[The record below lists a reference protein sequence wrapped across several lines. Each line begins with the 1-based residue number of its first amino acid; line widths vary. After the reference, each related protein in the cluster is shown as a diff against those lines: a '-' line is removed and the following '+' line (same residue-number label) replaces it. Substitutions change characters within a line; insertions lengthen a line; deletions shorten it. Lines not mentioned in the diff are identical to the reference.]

1 MARGPE
7 IYSIPAGAPF
17 LELLAAGILR
27 RHGTDPLAL
36 SRVTVLLPTRR
47 ACRALAEAFLRLNDG
62 AALLLPTIRPLGDVD
77 EDELELRGLVD
88 AAGQPIP
95 DLERALL
102 LTRLLRAAPLAGG
115 DFANAFQLAQGLAD
129 LLDTAATE
137 EVGLDRL
144 PEIVPAELAAHWRET
159 LDFLA
164 VIRQHWP
171 AIKAERGG
179 LDAAEHRRALMQ
191 AWIEHWRQ
199 APPADP
205 VIAAG
210 STGTIPATA
219 RLLHLVARLPQGC
232 VVLPGLDTALD
243 DTAWNSLP
251 EEPSHPQHTMALL
264 LQKLQATR
272 GDVKTWPQ
280 ADGFA
285 AARAALL
292 SEAMLPPG
300 ETHRWRDLALP
311 PDAAFAGLQR
321 LEAPGAREEALAIAL
336 ALRETL
342 EQPTRTAALITPDRG
357 LARRVAAELQRYGI
371 AVDDSAGRA
380 LAETAPA
387 VFLRLCVATACDGFA
402 PVPLLALLKHPFCA
416 LGLTRRDLLR
426 WTRRLECIALRDGPL
441 PGTGLAAIRHQLEPG
456 KHDDLLPGLARLEQA
471 FAPLLTLLDQD
482 EATLPALT
490 EALVLSAEALAEPA
504 RGSDLPL
511 WQKEAGEALHGLML
525 DWQEQ
530 GAALGP
536 LPPRAWPRLFE
547 AMLQGH
553 VVRPRYGSHPRLA
566 ILGLLEARLVH
577 ADRIILGG
585 LNEGT
590 WPPQAQEDAWLSRPM
605 RAALGL
611 PPPERRLGQT
621 AHDFV
626 QAAARPD
633 VILSRAAK
641 LDGTPT
647 VPARWLLRLAAR
659 LGEDARWPATLAPHY
674 LGWAAQLD
682 LPATFLTPQPP
693 RPAPPLAARP
703 RELSVTNIET
713 WIRDPYAL
721 YARKILKLYRLRD
734 LAEPADARLRGE
746 AIHAALEAFLKRHPD
761 SLPDDAT
768 ALAALLELGRAS
780 FAPWLGRAEV
790 AALWWP
796 RFERAMRWFVGY
808 ERERRA
814 NGYRPAVLE
823 GEGATLLS
831 GAPGGDFRLTARADR
846 IDRHRDGAL
855 AVLDYKTG
863 MPPSAKQVHAGLAPQ
878 LALEAAIAKAGGFA
892 GLPPGQVAEL
902 VYIRL
907 HGGELPGEE
916 RRIESS
922 PRAREPVPPADELA
936 DLALERLRL
945 WVAKFDDPATPYLS
959 RPRPQFL
966 DYAGDYDHLARTGER
981 SLQGDEA

>member
-1 MARGPE
+1 MAGGPE
-7 IYSIPAGAPF
+7 LYTIPAGAPF
-17 LELLAAGILR
+17 LEALAAGILR
-27 RHGTDPLAL
+27 RFGADPLAL
-36 SRVTVLLPTRR
+36 SRVTILLPTRR
-47 ACRALAEAFLRLNDG
+47 ACRSLAEAFLRQRQG
-62 AALLLPTIRPLGDVD
+62 AALLLPSIRPLGDVD
-77 EDELELRGLVD
+77 EDELDLRGLNGD
-88 AAGQPIP
+88 GRLPIP

-115 DFANAFQLAQGLAD
+115 DIANAYSLALSLGD
-129 LLDTAATE
+129 LLDAAATE

-144 PEIVPAELAAHWRET
+144 PEIVPAELAQHWQVT

-171 AIKAERGG
+171 VIKAERNG
-179 LDAAEHRRALMQ
+179 LDAAEHRRNSML

-199 APPADP
+199 NPPADP

-219 RLLHLVARLPQGC
+219 RLLHLVARLPQGA
-232 VVLPGLDTALD
+232 VVLPGLDLALSETAWQGALD
-243 DTAWNSLP
+243 
-251 EEPSHPQHTMALL
+251 EPTHPQHALALL
-264 LQKLQATR
+264 LNKLGATR
-272 GDVKTWPQ
+272 GDVQPWPE
-280 ADGFA
+280 AGA
-285 AARAALL
+285 SPARAALL
-292 SEAMLPPG
+292 GEALLPPG
-300 ETHRWRDLALP
+300 ETHRWRELPPP

-321 LEAPGAREEALAIAL
+321 LEAPGPREEALAIAL
-336 ALRETL
+336 ALRESL
-342 EQPTRTAALITPDRG
+342 EQPGRTAALITPDRG

-387 VFLRLCVATACDGFA
+387 VFLRLCVASISQGFA

-416 LGLTRRDLLR
+416 LGETRRDLLR
-426 WTRRLECIALRDGPL
+426 WVRRLEKATLRRGPI
-441 PGTGLAAIRHQLEPG
+441 PGEGLAAIQGMLKPDQ
-456 KHDDLLPGLARLEQA
+456 HDDLLPLLEKLRLAC
-471 FAPLLTLLDQD
+471 APLLDVMA
-482 EATLPALT
+482 EAEAGLPQLAQ
-490 EALVLSAEALAEPA
+490 ALVQSAEALAAPPPGETP
-504 RGSDLPL
+504 PL
-511 WQKEAGEALHGLML
+511 WQREAGEALHGLML
-525 DWQEQ
+525 EWQEQ

-536 LPPRAWPRLFE
+536 LPVAAWPRLFE
-547 AMLQGH
+547 ALLQGH

-590 WPPQAQEDAWLSRPM
+590 WPPQAKEDAWLSRPM

-647 VPARWLLRLAAR
+647 VPARWLLRLEAR
-659 LGEDARWPATLAPHY
+659 LGDDPRWAATLAPHY
-674 LGWAAQLD
+674 LDWAERLD
-682 LPATFLTPQPP
+682 QPAHFQTPQPP
-693 RPAPPLAARP
+693 RPTPPLAARP
-703 RELSVTNIET
+703 RSLSVTDIEL
-713 WIRDPYAL
+713 WVRDPYAL
-721 YARKILKLYRLRD
+721 YAKRVLKLPKLGD
-734 LAEPADARLRGE
+734 LAEPVDARLRGT
-746 AIHAALEAFLKRHPD
+746 AIHTALDIFLKRHGD
-761 SLPDDAT
+761 TLPDDAT
-768 ALAALLELGRAS
+768 ALTELLELGRAE
-780 FAPWLGRAEV
+780 FAPWLNRAEV

-796 RFERAMRWFVGY
+796 RFERAMRWFIGY

-814 NGYRPAVLE
+814 RGFRPALLE
-823 GEGATLLS
+823 QDGSLLL
-831 GAPGGDFRLTARADR
+831 PGDFTLKARADR
-846 IDRHRDGAL
+846 IDRHRNGAL

-863 MPPSAKQVHAGLAPQ
+863 TPPTEKQVYSGLAPQ

-892 GLPPGQVAEL
+892 GLAPGPVAEL

-907 HGGELPGEE
+907 HGGEKPGEE

-922 PRAREPVPPADELA
+922 PKAKEPVPPADELA

-959 RPRPQFL
+959 RPRPQFI
-966 DYAGDYDHLARTGER
+966 DYAGDYDHLARAAER